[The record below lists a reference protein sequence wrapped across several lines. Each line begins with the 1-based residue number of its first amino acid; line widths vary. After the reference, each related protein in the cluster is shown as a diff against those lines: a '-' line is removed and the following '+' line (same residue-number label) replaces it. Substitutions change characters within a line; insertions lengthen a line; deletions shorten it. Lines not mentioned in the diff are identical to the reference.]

1 MNYGYVIVVTKKELE
16 QMAEIYKTIKKLL
29 CGSALI
35 A

>member
-16 QMAEIYKTIKKLL
+16 QMAKIYKAIKKLL